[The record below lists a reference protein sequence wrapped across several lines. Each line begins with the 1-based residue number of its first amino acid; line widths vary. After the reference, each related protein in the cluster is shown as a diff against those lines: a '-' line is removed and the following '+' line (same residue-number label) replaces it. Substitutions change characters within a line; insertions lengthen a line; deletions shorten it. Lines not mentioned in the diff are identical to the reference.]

1 MIFALFIDEPTLQ
14 WQGINHTPMNYN
26 DSLAI
31 IFTDLDDSLL
41 DHNSYQFEPA
51 RALLEVLERLGIPV
65 IPTSSKTC
73 AEIVALRKKLANDH
87 PFISE
92 NGAASFIPK
101 NYFTAPIAGS
111 SLLNGFHC
119 LSNCPPRKKWLS
131 LLALLQTSYPDK
143 FTYFYTQ
150 GSAGIKQLTGLN
162 DKDAELANRRDYSEP
177 VKWLGSKQQEQQFVA
192 AISSHGGVSQQG
204 GRFIT
209 VSGDCS
215 KGRSLKLVT
224 QLYQDQY
231 PNKQIITV
239 AIGDSGNDAS
249 MLEAADYALLIRS
262 PLHDFPELVRSDKLF
277 KSSLI
282 GPSGWDEGVR
292 QIMQQLNIS
301 L

>member
-1 MIFALFIDEPTLQ
+1 
-14 WQGINHTPMNYN
+14 MNGH

-31 IFTDLDDSLL
+31 IFTDLDGSLL
-41 DHNSYQFEPA
+41 DHNNYGFEPA
-51 RALLEVLERLGIPV
+51 HTLLTALEKKGIPV

-73 AEIVALRKKLANDH
+73 AEIMALRKRLSNSH

-119 LSNCPPRKKWLS
+119 LSNCPPRQTWLS
-131 LLALLQTSYPDK
+131 LLAELQATYPNQ
-143 FTYFYTQ
+143 FTHFNVQ
-150 GSAGIKQLTGLN
+150 GNDGIKQLTGLS
-162 DKDAELANRRDYSEP
+162 DTEAALANQRDYSEP
-177 VKWLGSKQQEQQFVA
+177 VKWLGNKQQEQQFVA
-192 AISSHGGVSQQG
+192 TINSHGGSAQQG

-215 KGRSLKLVT
+215 KGRALTVVT

-231 PNKQIITV
+231 PSKRLITI
-239 AIGDSGNDAS
+239 AIGDSVNDVS

-262 PLHDFPELVRSDKLF
+262 PSGDFPTLARSDKLF
-277 KSSLI
+277 KSSLM
-282 GPSGWDEGVR
+282 GPAGWDEGVR

>member
-1 MIFALFIDEPTLQ
+1 MDELNTK
-14 WQGINHTPMNYN
+14 PMNGN
-26 DSLAI
+26 NSLAI
-31 IFTDLDDSLL
+31 IFTDLDGSLL
-41 DHNSYQFEPA
+41 DHNSYQFGPA
-51 RALLEVLERLGIPV
+51 HPLLGALEGIGIPV

-73 AEIVALRKKLANDH
+73 AEIVALRKLLTNRH

-119 LSNCPPRKKWLS
+119 LSDCPPRQKWLS
-131 LLALLQTSYPDK
+131 LLAALQADFPNQ
-143 FTYFYTQ
+143 FTYFFAQ
-150 GSAGIKQLTGLN
+150 GSAGIEQLTGLN
-162 DKDAELANRRDYSEP
+162 DEDAALANQRDYSEP
-177 VKWLGSKQQEQQFVA
+177 VKWLGSKQQEQQFFA
-192 AISSHGGVSQQG
+192 AISSNGGVTQQG

-215 KGRSLKLVT
+215 KGRALKLVT

-231 PNKQIITV
+231 PNKQIITI
-239 AIGDSGNDAS
+239 AIGDSGNDVS

-262 PLHDFPELVRSDKLF
+262 PLHDFPEMARSDKLL
-277 KSSLI
+277 KSNLL
-282 GPSGWDEGVR
+282 GPAGWDEGVR
-292 QIMQQLNIS
+292 TILQQLNIS